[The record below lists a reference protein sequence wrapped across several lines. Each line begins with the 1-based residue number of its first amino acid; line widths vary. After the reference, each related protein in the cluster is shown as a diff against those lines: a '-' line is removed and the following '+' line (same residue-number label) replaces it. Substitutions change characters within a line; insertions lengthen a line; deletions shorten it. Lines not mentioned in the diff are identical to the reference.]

1 MPVRTIISI
10 LFIQS
15 LSFIIMKKL
24 FFTLM
29 LTCITCL
36 SFVACGGSSWN
47 RDRANELA
55 EIPLDQLTKEN
66 FDEMLSQLTAGLE
79 IIKNIPVTEGDLPE
93 EMKPDNE
100 ALADLLGKMQQ
111 ASFMKKK
118 IGLTDDQLA
127 EFDKIMRNI
136 QDILQEKMQEMKE
149 QRK

>member
-1 MPVRTIISI
+1 
-10 LFIQS
+10 
-15 LSFIIMKKL
+15 MKKL

-36 SFVACGGSSWN
+36 SFVACGGASWN

-79 IIKNIPVTEGDLPE
+79 IIKNIPVTEGDIPS
-93 EMKPDNE
+93 EMQPDNE
-100 ALADLLGKMQQ
+100 AFANLLGKMQQ

-127 EFDKIMRNI
+127 EFDRILRNI

-149 QRK
+149 LRK

>member
-1 MPVRTIISI
+1 
-10 LFIQS
+10 
-15 LSFIIMKKL
+15 
-24 FFTLM
+24 
-29 LTCITCL
+29 
-36 SFVACGGSSWN
+36 
-47 RDRANELA
+47 
-55 EIPLDQLTKEN
+55 
-66 FDEMLSQLTAGLE
+66 AGLE

-100 ALADLLGKMQQ
+100 ALANLLGKMQQ